1 MDMLLN
7 GSNTLTSYIMTT
19 TILIYI
25 VKRLHNSLDIF
36 MFLQIKHDM
45 ITILIHY
52 RNRKEHLDSYLRSI
66 ESYNTHTPYEMI
78 VVEQEEGKPFNRG
91 LMKNIGFMLRNPESE
106 YVIFND
112 DDYIPTESMFLE
124 YMKKTEVCRYL
135 SAHHR
140 CLGPVVGFHPKCFE
154 NTNGF
159 PNVIFEWGVEDRIL
173 FYRTIHKGYNI
184 KYENNT
190 LDNRS
195 VVNQFIVKPNNDTCV
210 RNNLS
215 KWLRSYSDTQ
225 KKGFEKRHQN
235 GDFESLLQSDGLNT
249 LPLFTIIEEHNNGN
263 VRHIKV
269 SI

>member
-1 MDMLLN
+1 
-7 GSNTLTSYIMTT
+7 
-19 TILIYI
+19 
-25 VKRLHNSLDIF
+25 
-36 MFLQIKHDM
+36 M

-52 RNRKEHLDSYLRSI
+52 RNRKEHIDAYLRTI
-66 ESYNTHTPYEMI
+66 KSYNTHTPYELI

-91 LMKNIGFMLRNPESE
+91 LMKNIGFMLRNPESD

-112 DDYIPTESMFLE
+112 VDYIPTESMFLE

-135 SAHHR
+135 SPHQK
-140 CLGPVVGFHPKCFE
+140 CLGGVVGFHPKSFE

-173 FYRTIHKGYNI
+173 FYRTKHRGYDI
-184 KYENNT
+184 KNENNT
-190 LDNRS
+190 LDNHS
-195 VVNQFIVKPNNDTCV
+195 VVNRFILKPNNDTTV
-210 RNNLS
+210 RCFFKMS

-225 KKGFEKRHQN
+225 KNRFENRHQN

-249 LPLFTIIEEHNNGN
+249 LPLFTIIEEHKHGN